1 MMRALDEV
9 GKMVRHAAIGAGIP
23 IGQADELARAAKYL
37 VGHGQDLDCIVAALT
52 EPPTPIDV
60 AWGGD
65 RMIVKTGNAVMTA
78 PIVKDCFATGGVK
91 ARLCNPAHVPL
102 VTAMLAEAG
111 MQIAVDGTLITKQ
124 VFTTPEA
131 LLGPVEIPDDI
142 WAIFTQ
148 LAARTH
154 VPASDVSRAG
164 GAGAGLTD
172 ND

>member
-23 IGQADELARAAKYL
+23 IGQADELARAATYL
-37 VGHGQDLDCIVAALT
+37 VGHGQDLHCIVAALT
-52 EPPTPIDV
+52 EPPAPIDV

-65 RMIVKTGNAVMTA
+65 RVIVKTGNAAMTA

-91 ARLCNPAHVPL
+91 ARLSNPAHVPL

-111 MQIAVDGTLITKQ
+111 IQITVDGTLITKQ
-124 VFTTPEA
+124 GFATSDR
-131 LLGPVEIPDDI
+131 LLGPVEIPDNV
-142 WAIFTQ
+142 WAILTQ
-148 LAARTH
+148 LATRTH
-154 VPASDVSRAG
+154 VRPS
-164 GAGAGLTD
+164 GAGAGLSD